1 VVATGVIVIFDI
13 RKQLPRN
20 PAARALAVASF
31 VDWMGTGV
39 WLTTSV
45 LFLVRTIHLNPAD
58 IGIGLG
64 IAGVLGMLAVI
75 PVADLTR
82 RWPAGRVAVLL
93 QIARGL
99 AFLSYLAVVDA
110 PTFFVAAAL
119 VGVADRPTITVNQI
133 VVARV
138 VPEEE
143 RGAAMAAAHVAQNVG
158 ITVGAMLGTVAL
170 LSTDRAAFVT
180 VVLVNAATY
189 VLAAW
194 VMARTVWNHQGPA
207 PERGGGGTVRIL
219 LGVLRDWRFTVM
231 SLGNGLLALH
241 VPLLTVATPLW
252 LAEATAVPPATMG
265 ALLIV
270 NTALVVLFQVPLAR
284 PVRSVAD
291 GVRAAWISAG
301 TLVAACVAL
310 ALSPLPPVAAGIG
323 LFVVAVALQT
333 MGEIHQNAAGWALSF
348 NRSPPDHRQSTYL
361 GVFGTGQTVVIL
373 LGPTLL
379 TFMIGFLGAVSF
391 AATAA
396 LLLVGALLVTV
407 GAAGSAVVEPYSPG
421 R

>member
-1 VVATGVIVIFDI
+1 MIHAIQ
-13 RKQLPRN
+13 KQLPRN
-20 PAARALAVASF
+20 PAARALALASL

-45 LFLVRTIHLNPAD
+45 LFLVQTVGLSSAD

-93 QIARGL
+93 QVARGL

-110 PTFFVAAAL
+110 RTFFVAAAL
-119 VGVADRPTITVNQI
+119 VGIADRPTITVNQI

-138 VPEEE
+138 VPDAE
-143 RGAAMAAAHVAQNVG
+143 RSAAMAAAHVAQNVG
-158 ITVGAMLGTVAL
+158 ISVGALLGTLAL
-170 LSTDRAAFVT
+170 LRTDRSVFVA
-180 VVLVNAATY
+180 VVLINAATY
-189 VLAAW
+189 FLAAW
-194 VMARTVWNHQGPA
+194 VMARTVWSPEAEAAPVPA
-207 PERGGGGTVRIL
+207 RAGTVRTL
-219 LGVLRDWRFTVM
+219 LAVLRDWRFTV
-231 SLGNGLLALH
+231 LTVGNGLLALH

-252 LAEATAVPPATMG
+252 LAQATDVPLAAMG

-270 NTALVVLFQVPLAR
+270 NTALVVLFQMPLAR
-284 PVRSVAD
+284 PVRSVTD

-301 TLVAACVAL
+301 FLIACCVAL
-310 ALSPLPPVAAGIG
+310 ALSPLPSVPVAVG

-333 MGEIHQNAAGWALSF
+333 MGEIQQNAAGWALSF
-348 NRSPPDHRQSTYL
+348 NRSPTDHRQSTYL
-361 GVFGTGQTVVIL
+361 GLFGTGQTVVTL

-379 TFMIGFLGAVSF
+379 TFLIAFLGAVSF
-391 AATAA
+391 AAAAA
-396 LLLVGALLVTV
+396 LFLVGALCVTI
-407 GAAGSAVVEPYSPG
+407 GAAGSAVVESYSPG

>member
-1 VVATGVIVIFDI
+1 LIFSL
-13 RKQLPRN
+13 RKQLPQN
-20 PAARALAVASF
+20 PVARALTLASF

-45 LFLVRTIHLNPAD
+45 LFLVRTVGLSSTD

-99 AFLSYLAVVDA
+99 TFLSYLTVVDA
-110 PTFFVAAAL
+110 RTFFVAAAL
-119 VGVADRPTITVNQI
+119 VGIADRPTITVNQI

-138 VPEEE
+138 VPVEE
-143 RGAAMAAAHVAQNVG
+143 RNAAMAAAHVAQNLG
-158 ITVGAMLGTVAL
+158 ITIGALLGTLAL
-170 LSTDRAAFVT
+170 LRTDRIAFVA
-180 VVLVNAATY
+180 VVVINAATY
-189 VLAAW
+189 FLAAW
-194 VMARTVWNHQGPA
+194 VMARTVWKNETKAASEPA
-207 PERGGGGTVRIL
+207 RGGTFRTL
-219 LGVLRDWRFTVM
+219 LAVLRDWRFTVL

-241 VPLLTVATPLW
+241 VPLLTVAIPLW
-252 LAEATAVPPATMG
+252 LAEATDIPPATMG

-291 GVRAAWISAG
+291 GVRASWISAG
-301 TLVAACVAL
+301 LLIASCVAL
-310 ALSPLPPVAAGIG
+310 AFSPLPPVPAAAG
-323 LFVVAVALQT
+323 LLVVAVALQT
-333 MGEIHQNAAGWALSF
+333 IGEIHQNAAGWALSF
-348 NRSPPDHRQSTYL
+348 NRSPSDHRQPTYL
-361 GVFGTGQTVVIL
+361 GLFGTGQTAMIL

-379 TFMIGFLGAVSF
+379 TFMISFLGAVSF
-391 AATAA
+391 AAIAA
-396 LLLVGALLVTV
+396 LLLVGALCVTI

>member
-1 VVATGVIVIFDI
+1 MITAI
-13 RKQLPRN
+13 RQQLPRH

-45 LFLVRTIHLNPAD
+45 LFLVETVGLGPAD
-58 IGIGLG
+58 IGVGLG

-93 QIARGL
+93 QVARGL

-110 PTFFVAAAL
+110 GTFFVAAAL
-119 VGVADRPTITVNQI
+119 VGVTDRPAITVNQI

-138 VPEEE
+138 IPQEE
-143 RGAAMAAAHVAQNVG
+143 RNGTMAAAHVAQNLG
-158 ITVGAMLGTVAL
+158 ITIGALLGTVAL
-170 LSTDRAAFVT
+170 LRTDRAVFVA
-180 VVLVNAATY
+180 VVVVNAVTY
-189 VLAAW
+189 LLAAW
-194 VMARTVWNHQGPA
+194 LLARTVWRRDAEIAA
-207 PERGGGGTVRIL
+207 PEPARAGTVRTL
-219 LGVLRDWRFTVM
+219 LAALRDWRFT
-231 SLGNGLLALH
+231 LLAAGNGLLALH
-241 VPLLTVATPLW
+241 VPLLTVAIPLW
-252 LAEATAVPPATMG
+252 LAQATDVPPAAMG

-284 PVRSVAD
+284 PVRSVTD
-291 GVRAAWISAG
+291 GVRAAWVG
-301 TLVAACVAL
+301 AAFLIACCAAL
-310 ALSPLPPVAAGIG
+310 ALSPLPPVPVAAG
-323 LFVVAVALQT
+323 LLLLAAALQT
-333 MGEIHQNAAGWALSF
+333 MGEIQQNAAGWALSF
-348 NRSPPDHRQSTYL
+348 NRAPADHRQSTYL
-361 GVFGTGQTVVIL
+361 GLFGTGQTAVIL

-379 TFMIGFLGAVSF
+379 TFLIGSLGAVSF

-396 LLLVGALLVTV
+396 LFLVGALCVTI
-407 GAAGSAVVEPYSPG
+407 GAAGSAAAQPYSPG